1 MASTPDKLGVILR
14 VSLYVLI
21 GWLSLVLSAWLMY
34 GIVGSRDTY
43 FLVSALATFTAA
55 ALANAITVRVYERGR
70 LADLGLGW
78 APTSTRDFL
87 TGVIAAALA
96 GMVILVGAIAAGAA
110 HFQPTAAAENRVTSA
125 VFVAVVL
132 LFGAAGEEML
142 FHGYA
147 FQLLI
152 RKLGAFATILPAGI
166 VFGLAHSNNPN
177 ATMLGIANTMLW
189 GILLGYAYL
198 RSGALWLP
206 IGLHFGWNVTLP
218 MFGVN
223 LSGFTL
229 SVTGYTLEWRVGPL
243 LSGGAYGPEGS
254 VLTTVIVIALFLAVQ
269 RLIPER
275 FAESFDDPE
284 RLT

>member
-1 MASTPDKLGVILR
+1 MTIPTPDKLGVILR

-21 GWLSLVLSAWLMY
+21 GWLSLAILAPLMFW
-34 GIVGSRDTY
+34 IVGTRDTY
-43 FLVSALATFTAA
+43 FLVAALATFSAA
-55 ALANAITVRVYERGR
+55 ALANAITVRIYERGR

-78 APTSTRDFL
+78 SPTSSAEFF
-87 TGVIAAALA
+87 TGMIAAALA
-96 GMVILVGAIAAGAA
+96 AMVILVGAIVAGAA
-110 HFQPTAAAENRVTSA
+110 HFQRAAASEHPAASA
-125 VFVAVVL
+125 AFVAVVL
-132 LFGAAGEEML
+132 LFGAVGEEML

-166 VFGLAHSNNPN
+166 IFGFAHIGNQN
-177 ATMLGIANTMLW
+177 ATYLGIGNTMLW
-189 GILLGYAYL
+189 GILLGYAYY
-198 RSGALWLP
+198 RTSALWLP

-254 VLTTVIVIALFLAVQ
+254 VLTTVIVVALFLAVH
-269 RLIPER
+269 RLFPER
-275 FAESFDDPE
+275 IEDPAASD
-284 RLT
+284 LG

>member
-1 MASTPDKLGVILR
+1 MTSAPDKLGVLLR
-14 VSLYVLI
+14 VGMYVLI
-21 GWLSLVLSAWLMY
+21 GWLSLVLGAWLMFAV
-34 GIVGSRDTY
+34 VGERDTY
-43 FLVSALATFTAA
+43 FLVSALATFMAA
-55 ALANAITVRVYERGR
+55 ALANAITVRIYERGR

-78 APTSTRDFL
+78 TPTSLRDFG
-87 TGVIAAALA
+87 TGIIAAALA
-96 GMVILVGAIAAGAA
+96 AVVILGGAIAAGAA
-110 HFQPTAAAENRVTSA
+110 HFAHTAASENPVASA
-125 VFVAVVL
+125 LFVGIVL
-132 LFGAAGEEML
+132 LFGATGEEML

-166 VFGLAHSNNPN
+166 IFGLAHSNNPN
-177 ATMLGIANTMLW
+177 ATMLGVANTMLW

-206 IGLHFGWNVTLP
+206 IGLHFGWNATLP
-218 MFGVN
+218 LFGVN

-229 SVTGYTLEWRVGPL
+229 AVGGYTLEWRVGPL

-254 VLTTVIVIALFLAVQ
+254 VLTTVIVIALFLAIQ

-275 FAESFDDPE
+275 LEEPE
-284 RLT
+284 RLS

>member
-1 MASTPDKLGVILR
+1 MTTPAPDKLGVILR

-21 GWLSLVLSAWLMY
+21 GWLSLAILAPLMFW
-34 GIVGSRDTY
+34 IVGTRDTY
-43 FLVSALATFTAA
+43 FLVAALATFSAA
-55 ALANAITVRVYERGR
+55 ALANAITVRIYERGR

-78 APTSTRDFL
+78 TPTSTKEFF
-87 TGVIAAALA
+87 TGMIAAALA
-96 GMVILVGAIAAGAA
+96 ALVILLGAVLAGAA
-110 HFQPTAAAENRVTSA
+110 YFQRTAAAEHPTASA
-125 VFVAVVL
+125 AFIAVVL
-132 LFGAAGEEML
+132 LFGAVGEEML

-166 VFGLAHSNNPN
+166 IFGFAHINNQN
-177 ATMLGIANTMLW
+177 ATYFGIGNTMLW
-189 GILLGYAYL
+189 GILLGFAYW
-198 RSGALWLP
+198 RTGALWLP

-229 SVTGYTLEWRVGPL
+229 AVTGYTLEWRVGPL

-254 VLTTVIVIALFLAVQ
+254 VLTTVIVVALFLAVY
-269 RLIPER
+269 RLFPER
-275 FAESFDDPE
+275 TEDPE

>member
-1 MASTPDKLGVILR
+1 MTPAPDKLGVILR
-14 VSLYVLI
+14 VSMYVLI
-21 GWLSLVLSAWLMY
+21 GWLSLVLAAWLMFAV
-34 GIVGSRDTY
+34 VGSRDTY
-43 FLVSALATFTAA
+43 FLVSAMATFTAA
-55 ALANAITVRVYERGR
+55 ALANAVTVRIYERGR

-78 APTSTRDFL
+78 SNTSTRDFF
-87 TGVIAAALA
+87 TGVAAAALA
-96 GMVILVGAIAAGAA
+96 AMVILVGAILAGAA
-110 HFQPTAAAENRVTSA
+110 RFERTAASENPVASA
-125 VFVAVVL
+125 AFIAIVL

-166 VFGLAHSNNPN
+166 IFGLAHSNNQN
-177 ATMLGIANTMLW
+177 ATALGVANTMLW

-218 MFGVN
+218 LFGVN

-229 SVTGYTLEWRVGPL
+229 GVTGYTLEWRVGPL

-254 VLTTVIVIALFLAVQ
+254 VLTTVIVVALFLAIQ

-275 FAESFDDPE
+275 FEQSE

>member
-1 MASTPDKLGVILR
+1 MTPSPDKLGVILR
-14 VSLYVLI
+14 VSMYVLI
-21 GWLSLVLSAWLMY
+21 GWLSLLLSAWLMFA
-34 GIVGSRDTY
+34 IVGSRDTY

-55 ALANAITVRVYERGR
+55 ALANAITVRIYERGR

-78 APTSTRDFL
+78 TATSTREFF
-87 TGVIAAALA
+87 TGVVAAALA
-96 GMVILVGAIAAGAA
+96 AMVILVGAIAAGAA
-110 HFQPTAAAENRVTSA
+110 HFERTAASEHPATSEL
-125 VFVAVVL
+125 FIAVVL
-132 LFGAAGEEML
+132 LFGAVGEEML

-166 VFGLAHSNNPN
+166 VFGLAHATNPN
-177 ATMLGIANTMLW
+177 ATFIGIGNTMLW

-229 SVTGYTLEWRVGPL
+229 SVTGYTLEWRVRPL

-254 VLTTVIVIALFLAVQ
+254 VLTTVVVVALFLAVQ
-269 RLIPER
+269 RL
-275 FAESFDDPE
+275 FPE
-284 RLT
+284 RLEEPGV